1 MATLIFFASIITA
14 IILVI
19 KVIIKIVKQESC
31 ISTFKAIAIV
41 VLAYCLLWI
50 VFYFKSTNK
59 PVPLGT
65 DICFDDWCA
74 TVMKVEQPK
83 FLGQEKMSLNP
94 HGQFFVLHIKMSN
107 HARGIAQK
115 PSEPRVH
122 LVDEQGYIYAF
133 SKEGQQA
140 LEDSL
145 GKQIPIDE
153 KLELHQS
160 LETQL
165 VFDIPKDAK
174 KVYALIEEG
183 PFITELLF
191 HDDKEIFVLQ

>member
-1 MATLIFFASIITA
+1 MATLIFFASIFTV

-31 ISTFKAIAIV
+31 ITALKTIAIV
-41 VLAYCLLWI
+41 VLAYCLLWA

-74 TVMKVEQPK
+74 TVTKVDQPK
-83 FLGQEKMSLNP
+83 LLGQEKMLLNP
-94 HGQFFVLHIKMSN
+94 HGHFFVLHIKMSN

-122 LVDEQGYIYAF
+122 LVDEQGHIYSF

-140 LEDSL
+140 LENSS

-165 VFDIPKDAK
+165 VFDIPEDAK

-191 HDDKEIFVLQ
+191 HDDKEIFVLK

>member
-1 MATLIFFASIITA
+1 MTTLIFFATIITVF
-14 IILVI
+14 ILVI
-19 KVIIKIVKQESC
+19 KVIIKIVKQESI
-31 ISTFKAIAIV
+31 ISAFKTMVIV
-41 VLAYCLLWI
+41 VLAYSLLWTL
-50 VFYFKSTNK
+50 FYFKSTNK

-74 TVMKVEQPK
+74 TVTKVEQPK
-83 FLGQEKMSLNP
+83 LLGQENQLLNP

-122 LVDEQGYIYAF
+122 IVDEQGHIYTF

-140 LEDSL
+140 LENSL

-153 KLELHQS
+153 KLEIHQS